1 MGTAMDVKSLSTVMP
16 DTFTPSGEKA
26 NALGDGGVK
35 RIFLDPLWE
44 RIEVTE
50 TKVRDERIPGDGGKT
65 SLKRAARRLT
75 ESLNL
80 TQ

>member
-1 MGTAMDVKSLSTVMP
+1 MDVKSPSTVMP
-16 DTFTPSGEKA
+16 DTFSPEEVKA